1 MSSEDLLGTANR
13 ALALVA
19 DGAKKD
25 GRTNAEVKVDVRRR
39 AAANVRFARNEAT
52 TAGESD
58 ETTVSVSLALGQRHA
73 SSAINQTD
81 EDSLRALAS
90 RVLAMAKLAPE
101 DPERMPLLGAQTY
114 ANVPSGYDD
123 ALASLSPGDRA
134 AVAARAIAR
143 GDAAKVQIAGFFE
156 RDASDHAMVTSA
168 GLSARHRATQ
178 AAYTVTART
187 PDGTGSGWGG
197 REAHRAADLEDD
209 ALAATAIDKAT
220 RSANAKPLAPGKYTV
235 ILEPQ
240 AVYELLSFMLGQMSQ
255 RASDEGRSFF
265 AGKVGQKIFSDLVT
279 LKSDPTDPV
288 TPGAPFDG
296 DGLPLAAHPWIV
308 DGKVVKLSVSRFWAK
323 KKGLEPTGSPSVHRL
338 AGGKAAS
345 IDELVKGTKR
355 GLLVTRFWYNRML
368 EPQTITVTGLTR
380 DGVFLVE
387 NGKIVGPVANFRY
400 NESPVTMLKNVDAL
414 TKGTTRVVAGG
425 IWHVPALRTHEF
437 TMASAS
443 AAV

>member
-1 MSSEDLLGTANR
+1 MSAEELQGIASR
-13 ALALVA
+13 ALALVVET
-19 DGAKKD
+19 AKKD
-25 GRTNAEVKVDVRRR
+25 GRANAEAKVDVRRR
-39 AAANVRFARNEAT
+39 ASANVRFARNEAT
-52 TAGESD
+52 TSGESD

-73 SSAINQTD
+73 SSSVNQAD
-81 EDSLRALAS
+81 DASLKALAD

-101 DPERMPLLGAQTY
+101 DPERMPVLGTQTY
-114 ANVPSGYDD
+114 AQVANGYDE
-123 ALASLSPGDRA
+123 ALAAMSPGDRA
-134 AVAARAIAR
+134 AIASRAIAR

-156 RDASDHAMVTSA
+156 RDASEHVMMTSA
-168 GLSARHRATQ
+168 GLKAHHRSTQ

-187 PDGTGSGWGG
+187 QDGTGSGWGG
-197 REAHRAADLEDD
+197 REAFRAGDLDD
-209 ALAATAIDKAT
+209 EALATTAIDKAV
-220 RSANAKPLAPGKYTV
+220 RSAAAKSVPPGKYTV

-240 AVYELLSFMLGQMSQ
+240 AVFELLTFMLGQMSQ
-255 RASDEGRSFF
+255 RSADEGRSFF

-279 LKSDPTDPV
+279 LKSDPSDPL
-288 TPGAPFDG
+288 TPGSPFDG
-296 DGLPLAAHPWIV
+296 DGLPLATHNWIEA
-308 DGKVVKLSVSRFWAK
+308 GKVGKLSVSRFWAK

-338 AGGKAAS
+338 SGGKAAS

-387 NGKIVGPVANFRY
+387 NGKVTGPVSNFRY

-414 TKGTTRVVAGG
+414 TKATTRVIAGG
-425 IWHVPALRTHEF
+425 VWHVPALRTHEF